1 MSDAKSDFLEN
12 ASLNHNLGTSAFS
25 SPSATFLGLFTGNP
39 GDTNS
44 GNYEIS
50 GNGYAR
56 EDINFTTAT
65 NGSATGPVTADGAIE
80 FTASGGNWGTITH
93 FAIFTAV
100 TGGNMLYYGQLS
112 DSNGKT
118 VSDGDT
124 LRFAVDSITIT
135 EA

>member
-1 MSDAKSDFLEN
+1 MSNAKSNYLEN
-12 ASLNHNLGTSAFS
+12 ASLNHNLGT
-25 SPSATFLGLFTGNP
+25 ATFTKPTATYLGLFTSDP
-39 GDTNS
+39 TDAAS
-44 GNYEIS
+44 GTEVS

-65 NGSATGPVTADGAIE
+65 TGSATGPVTADGAIE

-93 FAIFTAV
+93 FAIYDALS
-100 TGGNMLYYGQLS
+100 GGNMLYYGQLS

-118 VSDGDT
+118 VTDGDS